1 MLPDKPII
9 TSIGKIT
16 GQTDLPKPF
25 AHEVH
30 LLEIHIA
37 GTMYIKNIRKLEPK
51 INPDMILTFRREID
65 NEYDIHAIMILSP
78 DGDKLGYV
86 PKAKNEVISNLLDAG
101 KLIYGKVKEKSI
113 INDYWVKIIVNVY
126 LKE

>member
-9 TSIGKIT
+9 TAIGKIT
-16 GQTDLPKPF
+16 GQTHLPKPF

-37 GTMYIKNIRKLEPK
+37 GTTYIKNIWEIEPK
-51 INPDMILTFRREID
+51 ITHDMILTFRREID
-65 NEYDIHAIMILSP
+65 NEYDTHAIMILSP
-78 DGDKLGYV
+78 DGDKIGYV

-113 INDYWVKIIVNVY
+113 VNDWVKIIVNVY